1 VVDTSEALGVI
12 GCRWI
17 VFSIAMSV
25 CVEHDSMWLAF
36 ILLLALDP
44 WLIFFAIRVWEF
56 VVCCCFVVTKQKR
69 LKYSHERRYNTGG
82 CMSISGISFAHIQP
96 VSL

>member
-1 VVDTSEALGVI
+1 MPWRVSQP
-12 GCRWI
+12 
-17 VFSIAMSV
+17 
-25 CVEHDSMWLAF
+25 
-36 ILLLALDP
+36 ILSYTHAVLSHE
-44 WLIFFAIRVWEF
+44 FAIAKE
-56 VVCCCFVVTKQKR
+56 KR